1 MDGSGMHFGEG
12 APGGTSGEGSEEGHS
27 GLPAMHDTLPE
38 TENPTLLRPFRG
50 VEGGLGWIAAVAH
63 GMLHLRLAAFLPLLR
78 AGISIIV
85 KPAEGPV
92 AQRVDRCPPTLPSGS
107 GRRGMIRVES
117 EARKALNRLV
127 RALEKSRREME
138 SLAGAIRHAEGDD
151 FPAEAYRA
159 AEDRM
164 DRLVEFAEE
173 EGRRLQAKILQSGG
187 LEPGRVRRSSS

>member
-1 MDGSGMHFGEG
+1 M
-12 APGGTSGEGSEEGHS
+12 T
-27 GLPAMHDTLPE
+27 
-38 TENPTLLRPFRG
+38 
-50 VEGGLGWIAAVAH
+50 
-63 GMLHLRLAAFLPLLR
+63 
-78 AGISIIV
+78 
-85 KPAEGPV
+85 
-92 AQRVDRCPPTLPSGS
+92 
-107 GRRGMIRVES
+107 RVES

-127 RALEKSRREME
+127 RALEKSRREMD

-151 FPAEAYRA
+151 FPAEAYRE